1 MKNMRIVFAEYFQ
14 KKNLIWILF
23 LIHMPQ
29 RHQYLKGMALKDKN
43 YNTIAHRSGLEANHR
58 LLGSSSQ
65 RLLNKN

>member
-1 MKNMRIVFAEYFQ
+1 
-14 KKNLIWILF
+14 
-23 LIHMPQ
+23 MPQ